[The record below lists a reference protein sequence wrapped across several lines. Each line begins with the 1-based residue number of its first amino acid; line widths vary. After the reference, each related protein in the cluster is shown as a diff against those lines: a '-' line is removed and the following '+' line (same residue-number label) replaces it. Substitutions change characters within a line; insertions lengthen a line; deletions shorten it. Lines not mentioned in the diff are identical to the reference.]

1 MDNFRVINFIIKSFR
16 ENDIHS
22 TMVFLETLKMGRGNF
37 KQPYYAIVFP
47 KILVLKN
54 ANTAKFFKI
63 LRKDINNVSQILK
76 FVTKNMPFKISEN

>member
-1 MDNFRVINFIIKSFR
+1 MISIAQWF
-16 ENDIHS
+16 
-22 TMVFLETLKMGRGNF
+22 FLETLKMGRGNF

-76 FVTKNMPFKISEN
+76 FVTKNMPFKITEN